1 MHPNLC
7 RGAWT
12 ALILVSAARLC
23 PSNQQKKRDREKNFK
38 KKEKRVHT
46 CVDIAD
52 GDSVSSNDEN
62 GRRSLGEVMR
72 KGSIKRTK
80 VRDDEGTLGGRFAAY
95 FGGTND
101 SFFFCK
107 RKQKRFTYGLC
118 DRMITKNDGA
128 RANLFGYN
136 SMTTI

>member
-1 MHPNLC
+1 MDRFDPRL
-7 RGAWT
+7 RRT
-12 ALILVSAARLC
+12 ALPEQSTK
-23 PSNQQKKRDREKNFK
+23 KKRDREKNFK

-101 SFFFCK
+101 SFFFAK
-107 RKQKRFTYGLC
+107 GS
-118 DRMITKNDGA
+118 KNDSHMGCV
-128 RANLFGYN
+128 
-136 SMTTI
+136 IE